1 MTQEETMAKNDDLE
15 RWWKGLSDKQKAEAL
30 SSKVSGELTD
40 AVADSL
46 DKAGIHKRKD
56 RKDRLVP
63 DDVGIFLKTRH

>member
-1 MTQEETMAKNDDLE
+1 MAKNDDLE

-30 SSKVSGELTD
+30 SSEVSGELTD

-46 DKAGIHKRKD
+46 DKAGLRKGRKD
-56 RKDRLVP
+56 RRVP